1 MHRRRQML
9 GTCPGAMWYPVLEG
23 ECDMR
28 VPQVSERIKEA
39 PAQALRGVFAGI
51 GQLLLITD
59 KLRNKAS
66 HQDVP
71 RARTPEASET
81 VTDTTV
87 TSLAGHGAGT
97 AAAPAGAAAAEAGP
111 ALVDAGPTAEAAAAP
126 AASAP
131 AVSAPAVSAPAAAAA
146 APAEAA
152 TESETV
158 SAEPAPARP
167 ATTRRTAAKPV
178 SGKPVTAKP
187 PAKPATAKPAT
198 AKPTTP
204 RRTAAKAA
212 AAEAAEA
219 AGEAAPKPPKRQSS
233 RNFDKTGNVR
243 VLGHEAD
250 TPAPEPAAAAPEPVA
265 AAPEPVV
272 ATEPEP
278 VVAAEPVAAAAPLP
292 NYDELSVASLRA
304 RLRNLDVAQVRE
316 LAEYERAHAARADV
330 LTMFERRIA
339 KLEAEA

>member
-1 MHRRRQML
+1 
-9 GTCPGAMWYPVLEG
+9 
-23 ECDMR
+23 MR

-71 RARTPEASET
+71 QARTPGASET

-87 TSLAGHGAGT
+87 TGPADQGAGT
-97 AAAPAGAAAAEAGP
+97 AP
-111 ALVDAGPTAEAAAAP
+111 VD
-126 AASAP
+126 
-131 AVSAPAVSAPAAAAA
+131 AAAAA

-152 TESETV
+152 PSAAAPSAAAPSAAAPAEAATTGEAV
-158 SAEPAPARP
+158 AAEPAPAQP
-167 ATTRRTAAKPV
+167 AVKARRTTAKPV
-178 SGKPVTAKP
+178 TDKPVTAKP
-187 PAKPATAKPAT
+187 PAKPATTKPI
-198 AKPTTP
+198 TP

-212 AAEAAEA
+212 AAEAAES
-219 AGEAAPKPPKRQSS
+219 AGEAAPKPPKRQSA

-243 VLGHEAD
+243 VLGDEAD
-250 TPAPEPAAAAPEPVA
+250 SPVA
-265 AAPEPVV
+265 SAAG
-272 ATEPEP
+272 
-278 VVAAEPVAAAAPLP
+278 AAPLP

-304 RLRNLDVAQVRE
+304 RLRNLDVAQVRQC
-316 LAEYERAHAARADV
+316 AEYERAHAARAEV
-330 LTMFERRIA
+330 VTMFERRIA

>member
-97 AAAPAGAAAAEAGP
+97 TAAPAGAAAAEAGL

-126 AASAP
+126 A
-131 AVSAPAVSAPAAAAA
+131 VS

-250 TPAPEPAAAAPEPVA
+250 TPAPEPVAAAPEPVA
-265 AAPEPVV
+265 AAPEPV
-272 ATEPEP
+272 A
-278 VVAAEPVAAAAPLP
+278 AAEPAAAAAPLP